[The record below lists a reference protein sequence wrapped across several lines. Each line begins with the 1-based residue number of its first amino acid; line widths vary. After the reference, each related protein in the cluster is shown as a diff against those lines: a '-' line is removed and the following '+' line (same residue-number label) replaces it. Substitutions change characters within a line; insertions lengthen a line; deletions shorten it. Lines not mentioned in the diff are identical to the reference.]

1 VEAGQ
6 ETAEVAV
13 GQETAEVAVQAAA
26 EVAVQAAALVDV
38 ALLGAVAGEVGAPG
52 GASAEEALGSY
63 GRR

>member
-1 VEAGQ
+1 
-6 ETAEVAV
+6 VAV

-38 ALLGAVAGEVGAPG
+38 ALLGDVAGEVGAPG
-52 GASAEEALGSY
+52 GASAEEALGSC